1 MTEPASW
8 TEHTSSSGRTFYY
21 DRVSGVSAWSK
32 PETSV
37 PAPKRRA
44 EPLSLMACLDQ
55 PAVLGLAR
63 AIVRH
68 CGVAALPTVATKPS
82 TDPFC
87 DGGRGGA
94 FCCASKSIYLCEHAW
109 VGCREVAYELSH
121 ALNACRGT
129 VRCAPHGVQFRMLNT
144 LRSQGS
150 SPSTRDNN
158 VPSSSVHGALLCVPS
173 SNSPYGADASSTSK
187 QPLPRASLAALA
199 SAPRIP

>member
-1 MTEPASW
+1 MSQW
-8 TEHTSSSGRTFYY
+8 TEHTSSEGRTFYY

-68 CGVAALPTVATKPS
+68 CGVAALPSVATKPS

-87 DGGRGGA
+87 HGGRGGA

-129 VRCAPHGVQFRMLNT
+129 VRCAPHGMQVDGKDCGYFSPPDVGCSACLG
-144 LRSQGS
+144 LGLGS
-150 SPSTRDNN
+150 GS
-158 VPSSSVHGALLCVPS
+158 VPVSG
-173 SNSPYGADASSTSK
+173 
-187 QPLPRASLAALA
+187 
-199 SAPRIP
+199 

>member
-1 MTEPASW
+1 MITGARLAPRAVLASASRRDGPRLRPPRHAAPKTAMSQW
-8 TEHTSSSGRTFYY
+8 TEHTSSEGRTFYY

-68 CGVAALPTVATKPS
+68 CGVAALPSVATKPP

-87 DGGRGGA
+87 HGGRGGA

-129 VRCAPHGVQFRMLNT
+129 VRCAPHGVQVDGKDCGYF
-144 LRSQGS
+144 
-150 SPSTRDNN
+150 SPPDVGCST
-158 VPSSSVHGALLCVPS
+158 
-173 SNSPYGADASSTSK
+173 
-187 QPLPRASLAALA
+187 
-199 SAPRIP
+199 